1 MRRRDFIALLGGAAV
16 WPLAARAQQGG
27 KVYRIGFF
35 SAGAANTPHLR
46 AAFVETLRKLGW
58 IEGKNVV
65 FEYRYAENRLE
76 RLPELAEE
84 LVRLN
89 VDIIVAP
96 GTLAPLAA
104 KRVTTTIP
112 IVMANAGDPL
122 GSGLVSSLARPGGN
136 VTGLS
141 LMVPDIGG
149 KRLELLKDVLP
160 RMSSV
165 AVLWNVANPYPA
177 LVFRET
183 ESAAR
188 TFGIEV
194 QSLEVRGPGDFDGV
208 FENARLQHPEALITV
223 EDPLT
228 VNYRK
233 QIVDFAATNR
243 LPAIHGVREF
253 VEAGGLM
260 AYGASLSDLL
270 RRAAGYVDKIFKGA
284 KPADLPVQQPT
295 KFEFVINLK
304 AAKALGLTIP
314 PSLLARADEVIE

>member
-122 GSGLVSSLARPGGN
+122 GSGLVSRLSRPGGN

-149 KRLELLKDVLP
+149 ARLELLKDVLP

-183 ESAAR
+183 ERAR
-188 TFGIEV
+188 
-194 QSLEVRGPGDFDGV
+194 
-208 FENARLQHPEALITV
+208 PELS
-223 EDPLT
+223 ELRFNPW
-228 VNYRK
+228 RC
-233 QIVDFAATNR
+233 
-243 LPAIHGVREF
+243 
-253 VEAGGLM
+253 EAQVISM
-260 AYGASLSDLL
+260 ACS
-270 RRAAGYVDKIFKGA
+270 K
-284 KPADLPVQQPT
+284 
-295 KFEFVINLK
+295 
-304 AAKALGLTIP
+304 
-314 PSLLARADEVIE
+314 